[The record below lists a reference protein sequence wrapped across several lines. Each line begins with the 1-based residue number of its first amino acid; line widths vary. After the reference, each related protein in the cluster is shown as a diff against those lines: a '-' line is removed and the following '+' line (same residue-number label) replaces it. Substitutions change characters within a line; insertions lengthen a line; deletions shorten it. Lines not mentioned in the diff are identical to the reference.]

1 MKKLLSIVAMFAAVA
16 MVACGGG
23 QKEQKK
29 EADKQKAQTAQNNK
43 AAESADVA
51 GDDEA
56 CEFDKFNSVVYEL
69 NIRQATKEGT
79 FAAAEKYLPELKAMG
94 VDIVWLMPIS
104 PIGVDGRKGTLGS
117 YYSIIDYKAINPEF
131 GTMEDFDSFL
141 NTAHDLGLKVI
152 IDWVANHTS
161 RDANWWKEGKTDWY
175 VMDLATGLPIVEYDW
190 TDIAKLNYQNEDMRA
205 AMLDALKFWIEK
217 GVDGYRCDVA
227 MNVPADFWAEAWKQV
242 REINPDVYLL
252 AEGEETWLHEAG
264 FEATYAWE
272 LHHIFNAM
280 AKGGSE
286 TKNVAGDGTIKTDA
300 KYVKDLKEYMERD
313 DEKYPAP
320 AMRLMF
326 TSNHDENSWAG
337 TEFERMGDAHKTFAA
352 LTFVM
357 PKGQPLIYTGQEIGL
372 NRRLQFFEKDSVEEL
387 VDLSYGKEYR
397 DFYKSL
403 CAFRHNNKALAA
415 GANVAPVKF
424 VEGAPENVLAF
435 TREKDGNKVLCLFN
449 FSAEPT
455 TVTITEA
462 AAGDYL
468 CICDEAKSFKAGDVV
483 ELDAWGFMLLAK

>member
-1 MKKLLSIVAMFAAVA
+1 MKKFLALVAFVA
-16 MVACGGG
+16 TLVGCVAPV
-23 QKEQKK
+23 E
-29 EADKQKAQTAQNNK
+29 K
-43 AAESADVA
+43 AA
-51 GDDEA
+51 
-56 CEFDKFNSVVYEL
+56 EFDKFNSVVYEL
-69 NIRQATKEGT
+69 NIRQATEEGT
-79 FAAAEKYLPELKAMG
+79 FAAAEKYLPELKNMG

-104 PIGVDGRKGTLGS
+104 PIGVDARKGTLGS

-131 GTMEDFDSFL
+131 GTMEDFDKFL
-141 NTAHDLGLKVI
+141 ATAHDLGLKVI

-161 RDANWWKEGKTDWY
+161 RDAQWWNEGKKEWY
-175 VMDLATGLPIVEYDW
+175 IMDENNEFPIVMYDW
-190 TDIAKLNYQNEDMRA
+190 TDIAQLNYENQDMRA

-227 MNVPADFWAEAWKQV
+227 MNVPGDFWAEAWKQV

-252 AEGEETWLHEAG
+252 AEGEEQWLHESG

-300 KYVKDLKEYMERD
+300 KYVKDLKEYLQRD

-352 LTFVM
+352 LTFVL
-357 PKGQPLIYTGQEIGL
+357 PKSQPLIYTGQEIGL
-372 NRRLQFFEKDSVEEL
+372 NRRLAFFEKDSVKEL
-387 VDLSYGKEYR
+387 VDLEYGKEYR

-403 CAFRHNNKALAA
+403 CSFRHNNSALAA
-415 GANVAPVKF
+415 GENVAPMVF
-424 VEGAPENVLAF
+424 VEGASENVLAF
-435 TREKDGNKVLCLFN
+435 TRTNEENTVFCIFN
-449 FSAEPT
+449 FSAEPASL
-455 TVTITEA
+455 TITEA
-462 AAGDYL
+462 EAGDYA
-468 CICDEAKSFKAGDVV
+468 CICGQTKSFKAGDVV
-483 ELDAWGFMLLAK
+483 ELEPWGFMLLNK

>member
-1 MKKLLSIVAMFAAVA
+1 MKKFLALVAFVA
-16 MVACGGG
+16 TLVGCVAPV
-23 QKEQKK
+23 E
-29 EADKQKAQTAQNNK
+29 K
-43 AAESADVA
+43 AA
-51 GDDEA
+51 
-56 CEFDKFNSVVYEL
+56 EFDKFNSVVYEL
-69 NIRQATKEGT
+69 NIRQATEEGT
-79 FAAAEKYLPELKAMG
+79 FAAAEKYLPELKNMG

-104 PIGVDGRKGTLGS
+104 PIGVDARKGTLGS

-131 GTMEDFDSFL
+131 GTMEDFDKFL
-141 NTAHDLGLKVI
+141 ATAHDLGLKVI

-161 RDANWWKEGKTDWY
+161 RDAQWWKEGKKEWY
-175 VMDLATGLPIVEYDW
+175 VMDENTDLPVVQYDW
-190 TDIAKLNYQNEDMRA
+190 TDIAQLNYENQDMRA

-227 MNVPADFWAEAWKQV
+227 MNVPGDFWAEAWKQV

-252 AEGEETWLHEAG
+252 AEGEEQWLHESG

-300 KYVKDLKEYMERD
+300 KYVKDLKEYLQRD

-326 TSNHDENSWAG
+326 TSNHDENSWPG

-352 LTFVM
+352 LTFVL
-357 PKGQPLIYTGQEIGL
+357 PKSQPLIYTGQEIGL
-372 NRRLQFFEKDSVEEL
+372 NRRLAFFEKDSVKEL
-387 VDLSYGKEYR
+387 VDLEYGKEYR

-403 CAFRHNNKALAA
+403 CSFRHNNSALAA
-415 GANVAPVKF
+415 GENVAPMVF
-424 VEGAPENVLAF
+424 VEGASENVLAF
-435 TREKDGNKVLCLFN
+435 TRANEENTVFCIFN
-449 FSAEPT
+449 FSAEPASL
-455 TVTITEA
+455 TITEA
-462 AAGDYL
+462 EAGDYA
-468 CICDEAKSFKAGDVV
+468 CICGQTKSFKAGDVV
-483 ELDAWGFMLLAK
+483 ELEPWGYMLLNK

>member
-1 MKKLLSIVAMFAAVA
+1 MKKLFALVALVA
-16 MVACGGG
+16 TLVGCATT
-23 QKEQKK
+23 KE
-29 EADKQKAQTAQNNK
+29 TAP
-43 AAESADVA
+43 
-51 GDDEA
+51 
-56 CEFDKFNSVVYEL
+56 EFDKFNSVVYEL
-69 NIRQATKEGT
+69 NIRQATEEGT
-79 FAAAEKYLPELKAMG
+79 FAAAEAYLPELKAMG

-117 YYSIIDYKAINPEF
+117 YYSIINYKEINPEF
-131 GTMEDFDSFL
+131 GTMEDFDRFL
-141 NTAHDLGLKVI
+141 ATAHELGLKVI

-161 RDANWWKEGKTDWY
+161 RDADWWKEGKTDWY
-175 VMDLATGLPIVEYDW
+175 VMDEATGLPIVEYDW
-190 TDIAKLNYQNEDMRA
+190 TDIAKLNYNNYEMRE
-205 AMLDALKFWIEK
+205 AMIDALKFWIEK

-227 MNVPADFWAEAWKQV
+227 MNVPGDFWAEAWKQV

-252 AEGEETWLHEAG
+252 AEGEEQWLHEAG

-300 KYVKDLKEYMERD
+300 KTVADLKEYLARD

-352 LTFVM
+352 LTFVL
-357 PKGQPLIYTGQEIGL
+357 PKSQPLIYTGQEIGL
-372 NRRLQFFEKDSVEEL
+372 NRRLQFFEKDSVKEL
-387 VDLSYGKEYR
+387 VDLNYGKEYR
-397 DFYKSL
+397 KFYTAL
-403 CAFRHNNKALAA
+403 CAFRHNNAVLAA
-415 GANVAPVKF
+415 GNDVAPIVF

-435 TREKDGNKVLCLFN
+435 TREKADNKVLCIFN
-449 FSAEPT
+449 FSNKAEELK
-455 TVTITEA
+455 ISGA
-462 AAGDYL
+462 AADKYS
-468 CICDEAKSFKAGDVV
+468 CTCCDTTIEYKDGDVV
-483 ELDAWGFMLLAK
+483 KLEPWGFMLLSK